1 VLVLPSPKVQA
12 YPLTV
17 PVEPLVKVTA
27 KEAVPEAGVAVKLAT
42 GAAVATE
49 MVLVV
54 VLLPKG
60 QSRSGQLGGSRSAS
74 DLRINELGEG
84 LSSNMTILSEGAEWV
99 MGQETSG
106 IIGSL
111 SSNLNPEGCPNES
124 FARTHRTCHA

>member
-1 VLVLPSPKVQA
+1 MAERPDDLLDAIRLFAQK
-12 YPLTV
+12 
-17 PVEPLVKVTA
+17 
-27 KEAVPEAGVAVKLAT
+27 VAV
-42 GAAVATE
+42 
-49 MVLVV
+49 
-54 VLLPKG
+54 LLE
-60 QSRSGQLGGSRSAS
+60 LGLRLGSRSAS

>member
-1 VLVLPSPKVQA
+1 MLGRRQ
-12 YPLTV
+12 PL
-17 PVEPLVKVTA
+17 
-27 KEAVPEAGVAVKLAT
+27 
-42 GAAVATE
+42 
-49 MVLVV
+49 
-54 VLLPKG
+54 
-60 QSRSGQLGGSRSAS
+60 GSRSAS